1 MTLTNFDEETT
12 TQKIVQCLKVT
23 LLVSNEIWGS

>member
-1 MTLTNFDEETT
+1 MALTNFDEETM
-12 TQKIVQCLKVT
+12 TQKIVQRLKVT